1 MLSIVLG
8 SRGHFGAPCVLI
20 VPEFASFRALG
31 TCIGC
36 PVLAEHCRL
45 RIFKASVISI
55 HLSAFRAFA
64 IAMLIE
70 HWPGTA
76 RISDAL
82 RVRVTLA
89 FLIQD
94 VIEVVTRL
102 WSRECGWRIPW
113 IR

>member
-1 MLSIVLG
+1 M
-8 SRGHFGAPCVLI
+8 
-20 VPEFASFRALG
+20 PEFASFGALG

-36 PVLAEHCRL
+36 PVLAEHCGL
-45 RIFKASVISI
+45 RIFKASVILI
-55 HLSAFRAFA
+55 QLSAFRAFA

-76 RISDAL
+76 RISNAL
-82 RVRVTLA
+82 RVRMTLA

-102 WSRECGWRIPW
+102 WSRKGDWRIPW
-113 IR
+113 VR